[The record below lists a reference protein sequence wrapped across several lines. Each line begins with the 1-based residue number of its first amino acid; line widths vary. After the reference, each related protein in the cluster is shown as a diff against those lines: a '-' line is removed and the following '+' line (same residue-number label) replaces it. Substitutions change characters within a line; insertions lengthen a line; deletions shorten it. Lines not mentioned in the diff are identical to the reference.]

1 VSYNVQGER
10 LVIAGVFK
18 GWADVYELPRHL
30 IDVKITKRFG
40 DHFSVSLTARD
51 ILNAPVLRAYNLE
64 TGWLDFDRFR
74 YGTTYLLSIGY
85 KL

>member
-1 VSYNVQGER
+1 
-10 LVIAGVFK
+10 VITGAFK

-30 IDVKITKRFG
+30 VDFKVSKKIG
-40 DHFSVSLTARD
+40 DHFTASLTVRD
-51 ILNAPVLRAYNLE
+51 ILNSPVLRAYDLP
-64 TGWLDFDRFR
+64 TGWFDFDRFR